1 MNGPAPGNRRPR
13 DLGEWTH
20 RWRVGRMPEHV
31 RDTGGVAVAGG
42 PAGGRLLTSRLCP
55 APPPE
60 PLVLRPRLLRAL
72 DEGTA
77 GPVTL
82 VRAPAGWGK
91 TTLLASWYRAAGEAG
106 AHRDRVGPGPVTA
119 AAGGPRDDGP
129 AGAAPGDFGATAG
142 VPSEPERPRAA
153 WLSVEAGDDGDRLW
167 SYLAAALRAAT
178 DPTDDPGPPV
188 PDRPPR
194 PDQLEVLA
202 AALAAR
208 ERPVLLVL
216 DDLHRIT
223 DPEALTGLE
232 FLLRHAE
239 QRLRLV
245 VGARAGMPLAVH
257 RLRLAGEL
265 TEVGPDELAFGGDE
279 VADLLA
285 AHGVALP
292 AAGVRRL
299 RDRTGGW
306 PAALRLAAL
315 ALRGQPDPARWVE
328 QFGGDQPA
336 VAGYLRE
343 EVLAGLDPDARDVL
357 RRSAV
362 ADAVCAGL
370 ADALTGRT
378 DAEQTLAGLA
388 GDDGLLRRDDSRPPW
403 YRCPPLLSDLLH
415 AELARL
421 PADELRDLHLRAAG
435 WYSGNGRPAEGL
447 RHALAGG
454 DHDRAAALFVA
465 CWPELVPYDRE
476 APAGR
481 APAPPPP
488 GAVRGDP
495 ELGLAWAADRA
506 RTGDATAAAGH
517 LREAV
522 EAART
527 LPTPRRDRFR
537 RLATA
542 VELTLARLA
551 GDPEAVRAAAARL
564 LATRPTPPAGASPS
578 PGSAGASRASGSAG
592 SPSPGS
598 AGASP
603 ASGSAGA
610 SPAPATG
617 GPARH
622 PTPPGR
628 PPDGLPAAQVPAE
641 PRSAAAEDAD
651 VRAVAG
657 TALGLADLA
666 DGDLPAA
673 GLAFARSLSAAREA
687 GRPRTE
693 LVCASRAALLHA
705 VRGELRAAETLA
717 RDALALPPC
726 HGWSCREDCAHAYLA
741 LAVVALHRDQPE
753 EARANLAPADPAT
766 GQPVVGAVAALCR
779 AYLLRDAGDLA
790 EGHRLLFEAR
800 ERLGDRPRAGELTHW
815 LLAAEADVRGAR
827 GDLGAARD
835 LLVDPVRD
843 GTAPPLAV
851 ALARVEL
858 RAGDPRAAGYALPDW
873 QSPEAVGWPLPVRLD
888 AAVLD
893 AVLARRAGDDR
904 RAGRVLEQ
912 ALDLAGPEGLRRPF
926 TRAEPGIRDLLAAH
940 LDAGTAHWPTVSD
953 LVRGADA
960 PAERAPAPRA
970 AALDEPLT
978 ERELTIL
985 RYLQSILTNVEIA
998 AELSLSVNTV
1008 KTHVRNIYRKLD
1020 ATRRREAVRRARDL
1034 HLI

>member
-1 MNGPAPGNRRPR
+1 
-13 DLGEWTH
+13 
-20 RWRVGRMPEHV
+20 MPEDV
-31 RDTGGVAVAGG
+31 RDTGVVAVVGG
-42 PAGGRLLTSRLCP
+42 PAGVPLLASRLRP
-55 APPPE
+55 APSPE

-91 TTLLASWYRAAGEAG
+91 TTLLASWFRAAGEAG
-106 AHRDRVGPGPVTA
+106 PHRGRVGQGPVTTA
-119 AAGGPRDDGP
+119 AEGARDGAP
-129 AGAAPGDFGATAG
+129 AGAAPGDFGAAAG
-142 VPSEPERPRAA
+142 APTEPDRPRAA
-153 WLSVEAGDDGDRLW
+153 WVSVEAGDDGDRLW

-178 DPTDDPGPPV
+178 EPADDVPCPPV

-194 PDQLEVLA
+194 PDQLELLA

-223 DPEALTGLE
+223 DPAALTGLE
-232 FLLRHAE
+232 FLLRHTG

-265 TEVGPDELAFGGDE
+265 TEVGPDALAFSGDE
-279 VADLLA
+279 VADLLT

-299 RDRTGGW
+299 RARTGGW
-306 PAALRLAAL
+306 PAVLRFAAL
-315 ALRGQPDPARWVE
+315 ALRAQPDPARWVE
-328 QFGGDQPA
+328 QFGGDQPD

-343 EVLAGLDPDARDVL
+343 EVLAGLDPDTRDVL

-378 DAEQTLAGLA
+378 DAGQALAGLA
-388 GDDGLLRRDDSRPPW
+388 GDGGLLHRDDSRPPW
-403 YRCPPLLSDLLH
+403 YRCPPILADLLH
-415 AELARL
+415 AELGRL
-421 PADELRDLHLRAAG
+421 PADELRELHLRAAD
-435 WYSGNGRPAEGL
+435 WYADNGRPAEGL
-447 RHALAGG
+447 RHALSGG

-465 CWPELVPYDRE
+465 RWPELVPYDRE
-476 APAGR
+476 TPAGR

-488 GAVRGDP
+488 EAVRRDP
-495 ELGLAWAADRA
+495 ELGLACAAERA
-506 RTGDATAAAGH
+506 RAGDATTAAGY
-517 LREAV
+517 LRGAV

-527 LPTPRRDRFR
+527 LPAPRRDRFR
-537 RLATA
+537 RLVSAL
-542 VELTLARLA
+542 ELTLARLA

-564 LATRPTPPAGASPS
+564 LATRPTPP
-578 PGSAGASRASGSAG
+578 
-592 SPSPGS
+592 
-598 AGASP
+598 
-603 ASGSAGA
+603 
-610 SPAPATG
+610 
-617 GPARH
+617 
-622 PTPPGR
+622 GR
-628 PPDGLPAAQVPAE
+628 PPDGLLAAQVPAE
-641 PRSAAAEDAD
+641 PHGAAAEDAD

-666 DGDLPAA
+666 DGNLPAA

-693 LVCASRAALLHA
+693 LVCASRAALLYA

-717 RDALALPPC
+717 RDALAMPPC

-741 LAVVALHRDQPE
+741 LALVALHRDQPG
-753 EARANLAPADPAT
+753 EAEANLALAGPAS
-766 GQPVVGAVAALCR
+766 GEPVVGAVAALCR
-779 AYLLRDAGDLA
+779 AYLLRDAGDLP
-790 EGHRLLFEAR
+790 EGHRVLAEAR
-800 ERLGDRPRAGELTHW
+800 ERLTDRPRAGELAHW
-815 LLAAEADVRGAR
+815 LLAVEADLRGAR
-827 GDLGAARD
+827 GDLTAARD
-835 LLVDPVRD
+835 LLGDRVGPAAARVAAAP
-843 GTAPPLAV
+843 GAAAPSPAVAPSSTAVASPAVASPAVAPWLAV

-873 QSPEAVGWPLPVRLD
+873 DSAEAAGWPLPVRLD

-893 AVLARRAGDDR
+893 AALARLAGDER
-904 RAGRVLEQ
+904 RAGRLLER
-912 ALDLAGPEGLRRPF
+912 ALDLGGPDGFRRPF
-926 TRAEPGIRDLLAAH
+926 TRAEPGVRDLLAAH

-953 LVRGADA
+953 LVRGTET
-960 PAERAPAPRA
+960 PAERAPAERGA

-985 RYLQSILTNVEIA
+985 RYLQSILSNVEIA

>member
-20 RWRVGRMPEHV
+20 RWRAGRMPEHV
-31 RDTGGVAVAGG
+31 RDTGVVAVADGS
-42 PAGGRLLTSRLCP
+42 AGAPLLASRLCP

-91 TTLLASWYRAAGEAG
+91 TTLLASWFRAADEAG
-106 AHRDRVGPGPVTA
+106 AHRGRVGEGPVTA
-119 AAGGPRDDGP
+119 W
-129 AGAAPGDFGATAG
+129 
-142 VPSEPERPRAA
+142 V
-153 WLSVEAGDDGDRLW
+153 SVEAGDDGNRLW
-167 SYLAAALRAAT
+167 AYLAAALRAAT
-178 DPTDDPGPPV
+178 APADDAPYPPV

-223 DPEALTGLE
+223 DPAALTGLE

-265 TEVGPDELAFGGDE
+265 TEIGPDELAFTGDE
-279 VADLLA
+279 VADLLT
-285 AHGVALP
+285 AHAVALP

-299 RDRTGGW
+299 RERTGGW
-306 PAALRLAAL
+306 PAALRFAAL
-315 ALRGQPDPARWVE
+315 ALRDQPDPARWAE
-328 QFGGDQPA
+328 QFGGDQPD

-378 DAEQTLAGLA
+378 DAGQTLAGLA
-388 GDDGLLRRDDSRPPW
+388 GDGGLLRRDDSRPPW
-403 YRCPPLLSDLLH
+403 YRCPELLTDLLH
-415 AELARL
+415 AELGRL
-421 PADELRDLHLRAAG
+421 PADELRDLHLRAAD
-435 WYSGNGRPAEGL
+435 WYADNGRPADGL

-454 DHDRAAALFVA
+454 DHGRAAALFVSR
-465 CWPELVPYDRE
+465 WPELIPYDRDT
-476 APAGR
+476 PAGR

-488 GAVRGDP
+488 EAVRRDP
-495 ELGLAWAADRA
+495 ELGLACAAERA
-506 RTGDATAAAGH
+506 RAGDVTAATGH
-517 LREAV
+517 LRGAV

-527 LPTPRRDRFR
+527 LPAPRRDRFR
-537 RLATA
+537 RLVT
-542 VELTLARLA
+542 VLELTLARLS
-551 GDPEAVRAAAARL
+551 GDPGAVRAAAARL
-564 LATRPTPPAGASPS
+564 LATRPAPPAPSPS
-578 PGSAGASRASGSAG
+578 PG
-592 SPSPGS
+592 
-598 AGASP
+598 
-603 ASGSAGA
+603 
-610 SPAPATG
+610 
-617 GPARH
+617 
-622 PTPPGR
+622 
-628 PPDGLPAAQVPAE
+628 E
-641 PRSAAAEDAD
+641 PRGAAAEDAD

-657 TALGLADLA
+657 TALGLTDLA
-666 DGDLPAA
+666 DGDLPGAA
-673 GLAFARSLSAAREA
+673 LAFARSLSAAREA

-717 RDALALPPC
+717 RDALAMPPC

-741 LAVVALHRDQPE
+741 LALVALHRDQPE
-753 EARANLAPADPAT
+753 EAEANLALAGPAT
-766 GQPVVGAVAALCR
+766 GEPVVGAVAALCR
-779 AYLLRDAGDLA
+779 AYLLRDAGDLP
-790 EGHRLLFEAR
+790 EGHRVLAEAR
-800 ERLGDRPRAGELTHW
+800 ERLTDRPRAGELAHW
-815 LLAAEADVRGAR
+815 LLAVEADLRAAR
-827 GDLGAARD
+827 GDLTAARD
-835 LLVDPVRD
+835 LLADPVRD
-843 GTAPPLAV
+843 TAAPAPSLPPPAPAPHQPVADPSSAGPSSSVSRSPSAAPSRAAAPPSAVDPWLAV
-851 ALARVEL
+851 ALARVEV

-873 QSPEAVGWPLPVRLD
+873 EAPEAAGWPLPVRLD

-893 AVLARRAGDDR
+893 AALARRAGDDR
-904 RAGRVLEQ
+904 RAGRLLER
-912 ALDLAGPEGLRRPF
+912 ALDLAGPEGFRRPF
-926 TRAEPGIRDLLAAH
+926 TRAEPGVRDLLAAH

-960 PAERAPAPRA
+960 PAERAPAERGA

-985 RYLQSILTNVEIA
+985 RYLQSILSNVEIA

>member
-1 MNGPAPGNRRPR
+1 MNRPRPGNRPPR
-13 DLGEWTH
+13 GLGEWT
-20 RWRVGRMPEHV
+20 RPWGWGRMPEHV
-31 RDTGGVAVAGG
+31 RETEVVAVAGG
-42 PAGGRLLTSRLCP
+42 PAGAPLLASRLSP
-55 APPPE
+55 AAPPE
-60 PLVLRPRLLRAL
+60 PLLLRPRLLRAL
-72 DEGTA
+72 DAGTA

-91 TTLLASWYRAAGEAG
+91 TTLLAAWFRAAGEAG
-106 AHRDRVGPGPVTA
+106 AHRGRVGEGPVTA
-119 AAGGPRDDGP
+119 AAE
-129 AGAAPGDFGATAG
+129 GARETGSPGASPGDFGATDGPADPAG
-142 VPSEPERPRAA
+142 PRAA
-153 WLSVEAGDDGDRLW
+153 WVSVEAADDGDRLW
-167 SYLAAALRAAT
+167 SYLAAALRSAA
-178 DPTDDPGPPV
+178 DPADDVPGPPV
-188 PDRPPR
+188 PDRSPR

-223 DPEALTGLE
+223 DPAALTGLD

-245 VGARAGMPLAVH
+245 VGARAGLPLAVH

-265 TEVGPDELAFGGDE
+265 TEIGPEELAFTGDE
-279 VADLLA
+279 IADLLT
-285 AHGVALP
+285 AHGVTLP

-299 RDRTGGW
+299 RERTGGW
-306 PAALRLAAL
+306 PAALRFAAL
-315 ALRGQPDPARWVE
+315 ALRGQPDPARWAE
-328 QFGGDQPA
+328 QFGGDQPE

-343 EVLAGLDPDARDVL
+343 EVLAGLDPRARDVL

-370 ADALTGRT
+370 VDALTGRA
-378 DAEQTLAGLA
+378 DGEQALAGLA
-388 GDDGLLRRDDSRPPW
+388 GDSGLLRRDDSRPPW
-403 YRCPPLLSDLLH
+403 YRCQPLLADLLH
-415 AELARL
+415 AELGRL

-435 WYSGNGRPAEGL
+435 WYADNGRPADGL

-454 DHDRAAALFVA
+454 DWDRVTELFVA
-465 CWPELVPYDRE
+465 RWPELVPYDRD
-476 APAGR
+476 APAGP

-488 GAVRGDP
+488 EAVRRDP
-495 ELGLAWAADRA
+495 ELALACAAERA
-506 RTGDATAAAGH
+506 RAGDATAAAGH
-517 LREAV
+517 LHAAV
-522 EAART
+522 AAARS
-527 LPTPRRDRFR
+527 LPAPRRDRFR
-537 RLATA
+537 RLVAA
-542 VELTLARLA
+542 LEVTLARLA
-551 GDPEAVRAAAARL
+551 GDAGAVRAAAGRL
-564 LATRPTPPAGASPS
+564 LAG
-578 PGSAGASRASGSAG
+578 
-592 SPSPGS
+592 
-598 AGASP
+598 
-603 ASGSAGA
+603 
-610 SPAPATG
+610 
-617 GPARH
+617 H
-622 PTPPGR
+622 PTPGPTG
-628 PPDGLPAAQVPAE
+628 PTSPPAAGPAEPGAAGLLAPGPVVPAE
-641 PRSAAAEDAD
+641 PRGGAAEDAD

-673 GLAFARSLSAAREA
+673 GLAFARALAAARDA

-717 RDALALPPC
+717 RDALAMPPGQ
-726 HGWSCREDCAHAYLA
+726 GWSCREDCAHAYLA

-753 EARANLAPADPAT
+753 EAQAHLALVAPATDEPTVA
-766 GQPVVGAVAALCR
+766 AVAALCR
-779 AYLLRDAGDLA
+779 AYLLRDAGDLPG
-790 EGHRLLFEAR
+790 GHRALTEAR
-800 ERLGDRPRAGELTHW
+800 ERLADRPRAAELASW
-815 LLAAEADVRGAR
+815 LLAAEADLRGAR
-827 GDLGAARD
+827 GDLDNARR
-835 LLVDPVRD
+835 LLADRVRD
-843 GTAPPLAV
+843 AAAPPLAV

-873 QSPEAVGWPLPVRLD
+873 EASEAADWPLPVRLD

-904 RAGRVLEQ
+904 RAGRVLER
-912 ALDLAGPEGLRRPF
+912 ALDLAGPEGFRRVF
-926 TRAEPGIRDLLAAH
+926 TRAEAGVRDLLAAH

-960 PAERAPAPRA
+960 PAEGAPAEQGAP
-970 AALDEPLT
+970 ALAEPLT

-985 RYLQSILTNVEIA
+985 RYLQSILSNVEIA

>member
-1 MNGPAPGNRRPR
+1 
-13 DLGEWTH
+13 
-20 RWRVGRMPEHV
+20 MPEDV
-31 RDTGGVAVAGG
+31 RDTGVVAVAPG
-42 PAGGRLLTSRLCP
+42 PAGTPLLTSRLCP

-91 TTLLASWYRAAGEAG
+91 TTLLASWFRAAGEAG
-106 AHRDRVGPGPVTA
+106 APRGRVGQGPVTA
-119 AAGGPRDDGP
+119 AAGGRRDDGP
-129 AGAAPGDFGATAG
+129 TGAAPGDFGAAAG
-142 VPSEPERPRAA
+142 VPAEPRRPRAA
-153 WLSVEAGDDGDRLW
+153 WVSVETGDDGDRLW

-178 DPTDDPGPPV
+178 GPADDVPGPPV

-223 DPEALTGLE
+223 DPEALAGLE

-245 VGARAGMPLAVH
+245 VGARAGLPLAVH

-265 TEVGPDELAFGGDE
+265 TEVGPDELAFGDDE
-279 VADLLA
+279 VADLLT

-299 RDRTGGW
+299 WERTGGW
-306 PAALRLAAL
+306 PAALRFAAL
-315 ALRGQPDPARWVE
+315 ALRGQPDPARWAE
-328 QFGGDQPA
+328 QFGGDQPD

-378 DAEQTLAGLA
+378 DAEQALAGLA
-388 GDDGLLRRDDSRPPW
+388 GDGGLLRRDDSRPPW
-403 YRCPPLLSDLLH
+403 YRCPPLLADLLH
-415 AELARL
+415 AELGRL

-435 WYSGNGRPAEGL
+435 WYADNGRPAEAL

-465 CWPELVPYDRE
+465 RWPELVPYDRE
-476 APAGR
+476 TPAER
-481 APAPPPP
+481 LPAPPPP
-488 GAVRGDP
+488 EAVRRDP
-495 ELGLAWAADRA
+495 ELGLACAAERA
-506 RTGDATAAAGH
+506 RAGDATAAAGH
-517 LREAV
+517 LRDAV

-527 LPTPRRDRFR
+527 LPAPRRDRFR

-542 VELTLARLA
+542 LELTLARLA
-551 GDPEAVRAAAARL
+551 DDPEAVRAAAARL
-564 LATRPTPPAGASPS
+564 LATLPAP
-578 PGSAGASRASGSAG
+578 
-592 SPSPGS
+592 
-598 AGASP
+598 SP
-603 ASGSAGA
+603 ASPDPSVSPASA
-610 SPAPATG
+610 SPLAGPSVSPASPDLSVSPATG
-617 GPARH
+617 GSA
-622 PTPPGR
+622 GR
-628 PPDGLPAAQVPAE
+628 AALSGSAVGGLPAAPVPAE
-641 PRSAAAEDAD
+641 PRGAAAEDAD

-717 RDALALPPC
+717 RDALAMPPC

-741 LAVVALHRDQPE
+741 LALVALHGDQPE
-753 EARANLAPADPAT
+753 EAEANLALAAPAT
-766 GQPVVGAVAALCR
+766 GEPVVGAVAALCR
-779 AYLLRDAGDLA
+779 AYLLRDAGDLP
-790 EGHRLLFEAR
+790 EGHRVLAEAR
-800 ERLGDRPRAGELTHW
+800 ERLADRPRAGELTHW
-815 LLAAEADVRGAR
+815 LLAAESDVRGAR

-835 LLVDPVRD
+835 LLGRAPDAS
-843 GTAPPLAV
+843 APPLAV

-873 QSPEAVGWPLPVRLD
+873 ESPEAAGWPLPVRLD

-893 AVLARRAGDDR
+893 AVLAGRAGDDR
-904 RAGRVLEQ
+904 RAGRLLER
-912 ALDLAGPEGLRRPF
+912 ALDLAGPERFRRPF
-926 TRAEPGIRDLLAAH
+926 TRAEPGVRDLLAAH

-960 PAERAPAPRA
+960 PAERAPAERGTGT
-970 AALDEPLT
+970 LDEPLT

-985 RYLQSILTNVEIA
+985 RYLQSILSSVEIA

-1020 ATRRREAVRRARDL
+1020 ATRRREAVRRARAL